1 MIRRPP
7 RSTRTD
13 TLFPYT
19 TLFRSFAVAGER
31 QRPDPFGDN
40 NRGPSTMLTF
50 DCERTG
56 PDMLLRRHGV
66 RSLRPSFPSGRGLE
80 QAAHHLPGAHEA
92 GAADHDRGDPKFDRA
107 RPIAPY
113 IRFPSPHATIADSA
127 TIVENTAFTKYETT

>member
-1 MIRRPP
+1 MIRRPQ

-13 TLFPYT
+13 TLFPST
-19 TLFRSFAVAGER
+19 TRF
-31 QRPDPFGDN
+31 RPDPFGDN

-80 QAAHHLPGAHEA
+80 QAAHHLTGAHAE
-92 GAADHDRGDPKFDRA
+92 GAADHDRGDPKFDRQ
-107 RPIAPY
+107 RTP
-113 IRFPSPHATIADSA
+113 ATENGRTQGRDSVCP
-127 TIVENTAFTKYETT
+127 TVSNPG

>member
-1 MIRRPP
+1 MIRRPQ

-13 TLFPYT
+13 TLFPST
-19 TLFRSFAVAGER
+19 TRFRS
-31 QRPDPFGDN
+31 DPFGDN

-80 QAAHHLPGAHEA
+80 QAAHHLPGAHEE
-92 GAADHDRGDPKFDRA
+92 GAADHDRGDPKFDRE
-107 RPIAPY
+107 RTIAPF
-113 IRFPSPHATIADSA
+113 IRVPSPHAPMMASA
-127 TIVENTAFTKYETT
+127 KIVGRSEEQPSELQSLM

>member
-80 QAAHHLPGAHEA
+80 QAAHHLPGAHEE
-92 GAADHDRGDPKFDRA
+92 GAADHDRGDPKFDRE
-107 RPIAPY
+107 RTIAPF
-113 IRFPSPHATIADSA
+113 IQVPSPHAPMMASA
-127 TIVENTAFTKYETT
+127 KIVGKPAFAK

>member
-31 QRPDPFGDN
+31 QRPEPFGDN

-50 DCERTG
+50 DCEHTG

-66 RSLRPSFPSGRGLE
+66 RSLRPSFPSGSGLE
-80 QAAHHLPGAHEA
+80 QAAHHRPALARTPC
-92 GAADHDRGDPKFDRA
+92 RA
-107 RPIAPY
+107 R
-113 IRFPSPHATIADSA
+113 
-127 TIVENTAFTKYETT
+127 VCQNV